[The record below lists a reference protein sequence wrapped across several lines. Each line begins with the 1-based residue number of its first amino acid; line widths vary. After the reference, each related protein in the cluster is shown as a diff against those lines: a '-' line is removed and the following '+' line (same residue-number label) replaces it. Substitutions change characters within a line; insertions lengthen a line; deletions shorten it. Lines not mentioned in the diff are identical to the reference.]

1 MNTLEREMM
10 GFAAMELISMEEVSQ
25 NSDQLLEEEGDDLEF
40 DSNNLDI
47 EGNGLE
53 IEGNGLEIEG
63 SGLEIEDNGI
73 EIESHDLE
81 TKDDG
86 VENNCDQMLDIE
98 DHGHDNNTDST
109 LLVDGQNSES
119 QGNSYPPPVVGM
131 EFESYDDAYNYYNCY
146 AKELGFAIRV
156 KSSWTKRN
164 SKEKRGAVLCCNCEG
179 FKTMK
184 EANSRRKETRTGC
197 LAMIRLRLVESN
209 RWRVDE
215 VKLEHNHSFDPERAQ
230 NSKSHKKMDAG
241 SKRKVEPTL
250 DVEVRTIKLYR
261 TAAVDPL
268 DETFE
273 TYIWL
278 FRAWLTCMFGRP
290 PQTIITK
297 HCKVM
302 QSAIAEVFPRAHH
315 RLCLSH
321 VVQRVL
327 ENLGALQDYE
337 AFQMVFNTT
346 IYDTLKVDEF
356 EMAWEA
362 MNQRFGIANH
372 EWLRSLYEDRERWA
386 PAYSK
391 DTFFAG
397 MSTFQRDSCQW
408 VSSYIMIKEREAEEN
423 LSNVRNLEVLY
434 DKSGAEVRCN
444 CGCFNFKGYL
454 CRHALCILHYN
465 GVEEIPYQYI
475 LARWRKD
482 FKRLYVPDLGS
493 NNVDIAN
500 PVQWFDHLYKR
511 AMQVVEEGMISQ
523 DHYMVAW
530 QAFKESLN
538 KELDLLNEGAN
549 VYKLIGPVLVKQDLA
564 EANANVRKRIDYISA
579 ELKRLDATLQ
589 DLEEKQN
596 SKKDAQSH
604 ISLFCPY
611 LYRWEV
617 SLNTEPIGDDE
628 ADEFEIEE
636 DCAMTEY
643 VGQTGTIQ
651 GENPIPPAVGM
662 EFESYE
668 DVYYFYNCY
677 AKEQGFGVRVS
688 NTWYRKSKERYR
700 GKLSCSSA
708 GFKKKSEANRPRP
721 ETRTGCPAMI
731 KFRLMENKRWR
742 IIEVELEHNHLISPA
757 SGKFYKSH
765 KLIGAGTKRTLQLD
779 GPDEVQKIRMYRTV
793 IIDSEGNEGVDDEGQ
808 CGNLLHSN
816 KLKLREGDAQAVQ
829 DFFCRSQLMDPNF
842 FYVVDLNE
850 KGYMRNLFWA
860 DARSRV
866 AYGYFGDVVAIDTTC
881 LKEKFEVPLVSF
893 IGVNHHGHSMPL
905 GCGLLAGETTET
917 YVWLLRAW
925 LTCMLGR
932 PPQAVITDQCRSLQT
947 AVLDVLPRA
956 SHCLHLSHIMQRVPE
971 NLGDLFEFEAIREAL
986 SRIVNYFLRPEE
998 FEAAWEGM
1006 VQHHGIRDH
1015 RWIQTLYEDRK
1026 RWVPAYVKE
1035 TFLAGLFPFQQN
1047 EIVPSIFEGYLD
1059 KHTPLKEF
1067 LDKYD
1072 QALQTNHQLEALADV
1087 DSRNSS

>member
-1 MNTLEREMM
+1 M
-10 GFAAMELISMEEVSQ
+10 AMIEMEEVSQ
-25 NSDQLLEEEGDDLEF
+25 NSEQLLEEEGDDLEF

-63 SGLEIEDNGI
+63 SGLEIEDNGL

-268 DETFE
+268 GYGSSNSNEGDSSHPIERLKRLKLKKGDAQVIYNYFCRVQLTNPNFFYLMDLTDEGFLKNVFWIDSRSRAAYAYFGDVIIFDTTCLSNNYEIPLFAFLGVNHHGQSILLGCGLLADDTFE

-297 HCKVM
+297 QCKVM

-397 MSTFQRDSCQW
+397 MSTFQRGESMIPFFDGWVHRQTSLREFFDMYELVLEKKHQKEALDDFESRDSSSMLRT
-408 VSSYIMIKEREAEEN
+408 SSYYELQLSKLYTNEIFRKFQEEVAMMSSCFSITQIHANGSVVTYMIKEREAEEN

-538 KELDLLNEGAN
+538 K
-549 VYKLIGPVLVKQDLA
+549 VRLVA
-564 EANANVRKRIDYISA
+564 
-579 ELKRLDATLQ
+579 
-589 DLEEKQN
+589 
-596 SKKDAQSH
+596 
-604 ISLFCPY
+604 
-611 LYRWEV
+611 
-617 SLNTEPIGDDE
+617 
-628 ADEFEIEE
+628 
-636 DCAMTEY
+636 
-643 VGQTGTIQ
+643 
-651 GENPIPPAVGM
+651 
-662 EFESYE
+662 
-668 DVYYFYNCY
+668 
-677 AKEQGFGVRVS
+677 
-688 NTWYRKSKERYR
+688 
-700 GKLSCSSA
+700 
-708 GFKKKSEANRPRP
+708 
-721 ETRTGCPAMI
+721 
-731 KFRLMENKRWR
+731 
-742 IIEVELEHNHLISPA
+742 
-757 SGKFYKSH
+757 
-765 KLIGAGTKRTLQLD
+765 
-779 GPDEVQKIRMYRTV
+779 
-793 IIDSEGNEGVDDEGQ
+793 
-808 CGNLLHSN
+808 
-816 KLKLREGDAQAVQ
+816 
-829 DFFCRSQLMDPNF
+829 
-842 FYVVDLNE
+842 
-850 KGYMRNLFWA
+850 
-860 DARSRV
+860 
-866 AYGYFGDVVAIDTTC
+866 
-881 LKEKFEVPLVSF
+881 
-893 IGVNHHGHSMPL
+893 
-905 GCGLLAGETTET
+905 
-917 YVWLLRAW
+917 
-925 LTCMLGR
+925 
-932 PPQAVITDQCRSLQT
+932 
-947 AVLDVLPRA
+947 
-956 SHCLHLSHIMQRVPE
+956 
-971 NLGDLFEFEAIREAL
+971 
-986 SRIVNYFLRPEE
+986 
-998 FEAAWEGM
+998 
-1006 VQHHGIRDH
+1006 
-1015 RWIQTLYEDRK
+1015 
-1026 RWVPAYVKE
+1026 
-1035 TFLAGLFPFQQN
+1035 
-1047 EIVPSIFEGYLD
+1047 D
-1059 KHTPLKEF
+1059 KHVQI
-1067 LDKYD
+1067 D
-1072 QALQTNHQLEALADV
+1072 H
-1087 DSRNSS
+1087 